1 MRISSQFRNNE
12 WSALLSTLR
21 VTDNKFWK
29 TTKILKRRQS
39 ILPVLRLNGDKIT
52 PDQEKIN
59 IIADRFSGSH
69 LLTLNQNSTAEIE
82 NAVSEKIAESNSSGP
97 ADVQGGDLTSPGEI
111 RSILKRLKNRK
122 APGPDG
128 INNLVLKNLPRMV
141 LVYLT
146 YVLMPV

>member
-97 ADVQGGDLTSPGEI
+97 ADVQGVISPA
-111 RSILKRLKNRK
+111 LARL
-122 APGPDG
+122 GQ
-128 INNLVLKNLPRMV
+128 
-141 LVYLT
+141 Y
-146 YVLMPV
+146 